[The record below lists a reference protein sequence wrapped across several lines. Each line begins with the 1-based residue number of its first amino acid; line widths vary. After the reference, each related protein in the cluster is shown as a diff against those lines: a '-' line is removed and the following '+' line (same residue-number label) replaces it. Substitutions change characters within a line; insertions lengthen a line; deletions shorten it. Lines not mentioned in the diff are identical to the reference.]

1 MAVTVS
7 FAGNSYS
14 IPEDGESGWG
24 EDLTDYLVALSR
36 ASVATTS
43 QQAVRIATT
52 SPITVSA
59 ASDYAVIV
67 NVSGAAAVTFPA
79 GVKGQIFAVIDGSG
93 AAATNNITITGTG
106 GQTLAGSATYVLK
119 ANYGAVAFIFDGS
132 NWNLLSEV
140 TLKVRGQLTVMQ
152 SATNTSFVAGAII
165 ADGAFASASNGQ
177 SCSASFAGSNMIKF
191 IVSLSN
197 GKAMECSASYASD
210 VVNCLSDPS
219 GIFLST
225 DAGTGVYVGK
235 SSSSSTVTVKNRT
248 GGSFD
253 IEIKSLTNSLAA
265 ITAWS

>member
-7 FAGNSYS
+7 FAGNTYS

-24 EDLTDYLVALSR
+24 EDLTDYLVALSK

-67 NVSGAAAVTFPA
+67 NVSGAAAVTFPS
-79 GVKGQIFAVIDGSG
+79 GVKGQIYAIIDGSG

-106 GQTLAGSATYVLK
+106 GQTLAGAATYVLA

-140 TLKVRGQLTVMQ
+140 TLRVRGQLTVDQ
-152 SATNTSFVAGAII
+152 LSTNTSFVPAAVIASVAVASA
-165 ADGAFASASNGQ
+165 ADGE
-177 SCSASFAGSNMIKF
+177 SCTADFDGSNMIKF
-191 IVSLSN
+191 VVACSD
-197 GKAMECSASYASD
+197 GKAIECSASYASAI
-210 VVNCLSDPS
+210 VNALSDPS
-219 GIFLST
+219 GIFLAT
-225 DAGTGVYVGK
+225 DAGTGIFVGK
-235 SSSSSTVTVKNRT
+235 SATSATVTVKNRT
-248 GGSFD
+248 GGSLD
-253 IEIKSLTNSLAA
+253 IEIKSLTNSLSS